1 MSDVSKYIKKSNI
14 KCPIC
19 QTLLDMSIM
28 SDKVLGCPKCRN
40 MGNIDLWQELIRT
53 RKMLKIAI
61 GAIETIKYSKKSD
74 AINLRHK
81 ANKALIDIYKIKD
94 QTALEQKDK
103 QCGGN

>member
-1 MSDVSKYIKKSNI
+1 
-14 KCPIC
+14 
-19 QTLLDMSIM
+19 
-28 SDKVLGCPKCRN
+28 
-40 MGNIDLWQELIRT
+40 
-53 RKMLKIAI
+53 MLKIAI

-103 QCGGN
+103 